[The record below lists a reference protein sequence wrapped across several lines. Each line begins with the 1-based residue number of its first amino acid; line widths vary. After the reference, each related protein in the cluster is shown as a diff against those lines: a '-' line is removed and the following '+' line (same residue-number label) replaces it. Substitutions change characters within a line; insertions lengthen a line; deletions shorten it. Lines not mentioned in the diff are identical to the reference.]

1 MELFKRPE
9 CKSPQPPFV
18 EELRGI
24 DLSQITPLQALL
36 KLNEWK
42 ENLADEE

>member
-1 MELFKRPE
+1 M
-9 CKSPQPPFV
+9 
-18 EELRGI
+18 

-42 ENLADEE
+42 VKIRDGGHRQ